1 MTKSVVCLA
10 RFWKSTQIMFLKH
23 SVAKLR
29 LEDVKKSL
37 QHKIEPKIAGQELCK
52 QSHRAQK
59 SKHPQEGG

>member
-1 MTKSVVCLA
+1 
-10 RFWKSTQIMFLKH
+10 MFLKH